1 MPSKYQRPPIW
12 AEIGDR
18 LKHLPPRAKNA
29 HLDDDDK
36 LLILWGTSRG
46 WPIKRIAQALPSSP
60 TTVKNYRK
68 NVYRDPVQV
77 FDLPVLVQVA
87 AKNHQCQM
95 CGESRPTRTKAM
107 RHVLSHFLAYEM
119 ARDFP
124 LGGLPKLL

>member
-1 MPSKYQRPPIW
+1 MPPKYQRPPIW

-18 LKHLPPRAKNA
+18 VKHLPARAKNA

-46 WPIKRIAQALPSSP
+46 WSIKRIAQALPSSP

-68 NVYRDPVQV
+68 DIYRDPVQV

-87 AKNHQCQM
+87 AKNYQCQM
-95 CGESRPTRTKAM
+95 GGESRPTRTKAM
-107 RHVLSHFLAYEM
+107 RHVLYHILAYEV

-124 LGGLPKLL
+124 LGSLPKLL

>member
-1 MPSKYQRPPIW
+1 MPTKYQRPPIW

-18 LKHLPPRAKNA
+18 VKHLPPCAKNA

-68 NVYRDPVQV
+68 DIYRDPVQV

-87 AKNHQCQM
+87 TKNHQCQM

-107 RHVLSHFLAYEM
+107 RHVLSHVLPYEM

-124 LGGLPKLL
+124 LDSRPKQL

>member
-1 MPSKYQRPPIW
+1 MPTKYQRPLIW

-18 LKHLPPRAKNA
+18 VKHLPARAKNA

-46 WPIKRIAQALPSSP
+46 WSIKRIAQALPSSP

-68 NVYRDPVQV
+68 DIYRDPVQV
-77 FDLPVLVQVA
+77 FDLPVLVLVA
-87 AKNHQCQM
+87 AKSHQCQM

-107 RHVLSHFLAYEM
+107 RHVLSHILAYEI

-124 LGGLPKLL
+124 LGGRPKLI

>member
-1 MPSKYQRPPIW
+1 MPPKSQRPPIW

-18 LKHLPPRAKNA
+18 VRHLPARTKNA

-36 LLILWGTSRG
+36 LLILWGASRG
-46 WPIKRIAQALPSSP
+46 WTIKKIAQALPSSP
-60 TTVKNYRK
+60 TTVKSYRK
-68 NVYRDPVQV
+68 SMYRDPVQV

>member
-46 WPIKRIAQALPSSP
+46 WSIKRIAQALPSSP
-60 TTVKNYRK
+60 TTVKTYRA

-77 FDLPVLVQVA
+77 FDLPVLAQVA
-87 AKNHQCQM
+87 TKNYQCRL

-107 RHVLSHFLAYEM
+107 RHVLSHVLPYEM
-119 ARDFP
+119 AKDMP
-124 LGGLPKLL
+124 LEYSPKLL